1 MGSCG
6 PSFDKLVV
14 RKDIMVK
21 VPPYSN
27 EAYFEFD
34 KYSKSTKS
42 QLFRTPTAPN
52 FDKMLDRECDGK
64 SLLPSFM
71 QVIDTVYKI
80 EIHKYSNG
88 NNTCTLEDV
97 RS

>member
-1 MGSCG
+1 
-6 PSFDKLVV
+6 
-14 RKDIMVK
+14 MVK
-21 VPPYSN
+21 VPPYN
-27 EAYFEFD
+27 HEAYFEFD

-71 QVIDTVYKI
+71 QVISYFLI
-80 EIHKYSNG
+80 LEIHKYQNG
-88 NNTCTLEDV
+88 NNSCPLEDV

>member
-1 MGSCG
+1 
-6 PSFDKLVV
+6 
-14 RKDIMVK
+14 MVK
-21 VPPYSN
+21 VPPYN
-27 EAYFEFD
+27 HEAYFEFD

-71 QVIDTVYKI
+71 QVFSFFSII

-88 NNTCTLEDV
+88 NYSRTSKDV